1 MEILPGN
8 RQRIGLH
15 HFEVWRI
22 LHLKLGYIFVIVTC
36 IFDSSVTSIWEENYS
51 DMLVAFA
58 GVNVYCSL
66 DASEFYADNHSYIK
80 VTKELINEYGNE
92 QVSVY
97 STDMENY
104 LGSLQSFGFL
114 YRGNLMANSGFTE
127 WFFSITDKYKSREG

>member
-1 MEILPGN
+1 
-8 RQRIGLH
+8 
-15 HFEVWRI
+15 
-22 LHLKLGYIFVIVTC
+22 
-36 IFDSSVTSIWEENYS
+36 
-51 DMLVAFA
+51 MLFA

-80 VTKELINEYGNE
+80 ATKELINEYGNE

-114 YRGNLMANSGFTE
+114 YRGNLDGEFWFLQSGFL
-127 WFFSITDKYKSREG
+127 SHR